1 MEISAFYWIVN
12 EYNCLEQNV
21 DLAKNV
27 LFYWEMRTEDL
38 LLLLLIDDS
47 EA

>member
-27 LFYWEMRTEDL
+27 LFYWEMQTEDCKNRSR
-38 LLLLLIDDS
+38 IYCYYC
-47 EA
+47 